1 MIRTGA
7 KNMSQK
13 QVASRFEE
21 VLEESTLAI
30 SVSVEQDD
38 YSCRLDVY
46 SYSFIDDDQVSAVVY
61 SCNGKELIRVY
72 VHDDGITVENVE
84 KNELIEIK
92 LTEIPEYPLASTKYF
107 ARLAQPRSIMELEAY
122 LKDYISDIVS
132 AYLDV
137 IARP

>member
-1 MIRTGA
+1 
-7 KNMSQK
+7 MSQK

-30 SVSVEQDD
+30 SVTAEEGELE
-38 YSCRLDVY
+38 CKLDI
-46 SYSFIDDDQVSAVVY
+46 YSFIDDDQISAVVY
-61 SCNGKELIRVY
+61 SCDGKELIRVY
-72 VHDDGITVENVE
+72 VHEDGITVENLE
-84 KNELIEIK
+84 KDESIEIE
-92 LTEIPEYPLASTKYF
+92 LREIPEYPLASTRYF
-107 ARLAQPRSIMELEAY
+107 TRLAQPGSIAELEAY

>member
-1 MIRTGA
+1 
-7 KNMSQK
+7 
-13 QVASRFEE
+13 VAS
-21 VLEESTLAI
+21 SD
-30 SVSVEQDD
+30 S
-38 YSCRLDVY
+38 
-46 SYSFIDDDQVSAVVY
+46 QVSAVVY

-72 VHDDGITVENVE
+72 VHDDGITVENE
-84 KNELIEIK
+84 KGESIEIK

-107 ARLAQPRSIMELEAY
+107 ARLAQPKNILELEAY